1 MLNHH
6 TVSTLTGAGLPSF
19 ETLARVTPIAVE
31 GRPVADVMDDLNRAI
46 KSTGIEFGENEFSEL
61 RYVSGSPALFENFRW
76 IDCTA
81 VRGSNEGYYVHVSLV
96 PRRHDL
102 EPSRLVATAKTW
114 DWASALAIAAAATR
128 FLND

>member
-1 MLNHH
+1 MLNHFS
-6 TVSTLTGAGLPSF
+6 VSTPPASALPSF
-19 ETLARVTPIAVE
+19 ETLARLKPMAVE
-31 GRPVADVMDDLNRAI
+31 GRPVAEVMDDLNQAI
-46 KSTGIEFGENEFSEL
+46 KTTGIEFGENEFSEL
-61 RYVSGSPALFENFRW
+61 RYLSDTPAIFENFRW

-81 VRGSNEGYYVHVSLV
+81 VRGSNEGYYIHVSLV
-96 PRRHDL
+96 PRRHDR